1 MTEHVTNASSCLN
14 KCKWY
19 LQPLPKCLS
28 IEPQWSN
35 LGFILFPFL
44 ESPCKGNPLDFVFI
58 IDSSRSVRPDDYEK
72 VKTFIINILRFLDVG
87 PDATRVGLIQYGSIV
102 QNEFSLNTFKKKAD
116 VENAVRNMIHL
127 ASGTMTGLAIQYTM
141 NVAFSKAEGAR
152 PLDMHIP
159 RIAMI
164 VTDGRPQDMVTEVSA
179 KARESGIQ
187 MFAIGVGRVDMSTL
201 RAIGS
206 DPHDNYVFLVANFS
220 QIETLTSV
228 FQSKLCG
235 GPNLCAVIDHH
246 CEHLCFNTPGSYMC
260 RCRKGYTLNLDRKT
274 CKAQD
279 LCAVEDHGCEH
290 YCVNVPGSHECR
302 CRAGYQLNEDK
313 KTCSRMDYC
322 DLGNH
327 GCEHDCLSTGTS
339 YICRCQRGFILN
351 TDGKTCRSTFP
362 CSHTLWQSHKALPG
376 IGVTTFSLITGE
388 DICAMG
394 LHGCDHECVNIEDSY
409 ICRCSKSYLLNPDR
423 KTCRDHIRIYLKI
436 LRKCF
441 RLNVHSGVDH
451 CAVNGHGCEHLCLN
465 TDESFICQCY
475 EGYILNDDLKSCNR
489 MDYCAVNA
497 NGCEHFCVN
506 TDKSYVCQCFEGYM
520 LNDDGKTCRILFWSI
535 ESSSTWSQSLPHAFW
550 QTLAEILC
558 EFCHSPIKATF
569 VKHPGYCCSIHS
581 VCTVSPSSWKTV
593 TPLYILKQIFNEM
606 LKCADGVIDLV
617 FVIDGSKS
625 LGPSNFELVKKF
637 VNGIVESLE
646 ISHMATHVGLLQYS
660 TKVRTE
666 FTLAQHSSSEEVK
679 KAVAQ
684 MQYMGRGSMTGSAL
698 RHMFENSFTTTEGA
712 RPPSAKVPKVSI
724 VFTDGRSQDDVLE
737 WATKAQEAG
746 IAMYAVGVGKAIED
760 ELREIAS
767 EPDDKHLYYAEDF
780 TNMGEIAN
788 KLMSQI
794 CEGTNAKRS

>member
-1 MTEHVTNASSCLN
+1 MEMKTSVISLFLLLCWQTVLGDSQEKQRSHKPMIRGRDDPV
-14 KCKWY
+14 
-19 LQPLPKCLS
+19 LQ
-28 IEPQWSN
+28 SN
-35 LGFILFPFL
+35 LL
-44 ESPCKGNPLDFVFI
+44 ESPCKGKPLDFVFI

-235 GPNLCAVIDHH
+235 
-246 CEHLCFNTPGSYMC
+246 
-260 RCRKGYTLNLDRKT
+260 
-274 CKAQD
+274 AQD

-351 TDGKTCRSTFP
+351 TDGKTCRR
-362 CSHTLWQSHKALPG
+362 
-376 IGVTTFSLITGE
+376 E

-423 KTCRDHIRIYLKI
+423 KTCREIDHCTLGNHGCDHECVNSEESFVCRCYAGYT
-436 LRKCF
+436 
-441 RLNVHSGVDH
+441 LNPDGKTCKRVDH

-520 LNDDGKTCRILFWSI
+520 LNDDGKTCR
-535 ESSSTWSQSLPHAFW
+535 
-550 QTLAEILC
+550 
-558 EFCHSPIKATF
+558 
-569 VKHPGYCCSIHS
+569 
-581 VCTVSPSSWKTV
+581 
-593 TPLYILKQIFNEM
+593 
-606 LKCADGVIDLV
+606 KCADGVIDLV

-794 CEGTNAKRS
+794 CEEKPSREDKCKCDNLIDFQNQANEQIMKITQRHILYGCSCGYEVNLGRLAHTCIQECGIRFHQMNDSRADT